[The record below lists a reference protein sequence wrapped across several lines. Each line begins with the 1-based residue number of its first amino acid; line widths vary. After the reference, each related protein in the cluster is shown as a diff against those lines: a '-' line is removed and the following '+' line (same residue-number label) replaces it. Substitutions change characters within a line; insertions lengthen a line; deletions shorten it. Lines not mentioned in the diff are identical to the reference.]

1 MNSIA
6 MMIKYLGT
14 FTRDSLEE
22 MMNDYWLQLLVD
34 IIIHAKGLLSSF
46 ETIF

>member
-1 MNSIA
+1 

-14 FTRDSLEE
+14 FTRNSSED
-22 MMNDYWLQLLVD
+22 MMNDYWLQLLID
-34 IIIHAKGLLSSF
+34 TIILAKGFLSSF